1 MKNLSNLQRSVTA
14 VAAAVMM
21 LFCTVGVFAQQ
32 VLPKPPKVDRYE
44 FKTLP
49 SMAPETDA
57 SYNVIKQD
65 FFLTMRDGIKLDC
78 SKFFPDQPNQ
88 FLPNGYPVVIMVHGY
103 GDSKTTLEQF
113 ARDQAQFNYVVYTL
127 SIRGQGLSEGLSN
140 LISTTEAEDLKEF
153 VNYVKR
159 DVVGGDSTK
168 IMIMGGSQGGTLPYM
183 AAARGMKVAGIVSAL
198 TSPQFATS
206 WIENGSVK
214 MTFLWTIEYTP
225 DTARYTPQV
234 DRMSDWVYATGVKSN
249 KWDSLAKYVPLNRDF
264 NTYVNNNTVPILIE
278 NSWQDYFFNA
288 RQGISTFSSLTF
300 PTRVYLGAVMGH
312 GGDISS
318 TENAWHMNFF
328 NEFFFN
334 YAWNQDQSFPT
345 RPKYHFAYTTFP
357 RVGQYWDFK
366 HDSSAVWPPAGVTYK
381 KLYLKNDHDL
391 EVYPEFTDRTVSLK
405 NQVANGYTLQN
416 AVLAEFKG
424 TDFNNKFKK
433 DSVWFET
440 NPLDQ
445 PVRMVGT
452 PKITFQYSSSADI
465 CQFNVQLFE
474 VSSTGDVKFIN
485 RINYTDRNYIKN
497 QKKTATVEGLS
508 HAHLF
513 STGSKLRVVITNLD
527 RTNDDVK
534 FLGTNPHVLP
544 VMANGTS
551 TIYLKNSYI
560 ELPLNMN
567 GVASTGSWLSNLLGW
582 LFQNYPNPFNP
593 TTTISFEIPQAE
605 VVTLKIYDIA
615 GREVA
620 TLLNTS
626 LKAGVH
632 QVNWDATRFSSGVYF
647 SKLIVG
653 GKPADIKRMLLIK

>member
-1 MKNLSNLQRSVTA
+1 MKILTNLQKSLTA
-14 VAAAVMM
+14 IALGVI
-21 LFCTVGVFAQQ
+21 LLSCTVGSFAQQ
-32 VLPKPPKVDRYE
+32 HLPKPPRADRYE

-49 SMAPETDA
+49 SMVPQTDNP
-57 SYNVIKQD
+57 YTVLKQD
-65 FFLTMRDGIKLDC
+65 FLLAMRDGIKLDC

-103 GDSKTTLEQF
+103 GDKKETLEQF
-113 ARDQAQFNYVVYTL
+113 AKDQAQFNYVVYTL
-127 SIRGQGLSEGLSN
+127 SIRGQGSSEGLSN
-140 LISTTEAEDLKEF
+140 LISTTEADDLKEF

-159 DVVGGDSTK
+159 DAVGGDSTK

-183 AAARGMKVAGIVSAL
+183 AAARGMKVAGIISAL

-225 DTARYTPQV
+225 DTARYNSTV

-288 RQGISTFSSLTF
+288 KQGINTFNSLTF
-300 PTRVYLGAVMGH
+300 PTRVYMGAVMGH
-312 GGDISS
+312 GGDISA
-318 TENAWHMNFF
+318 TENNWHMGFF

-334 YAWNQDQSFPT
+334 YAWNQDQGFAT
-345 RPKYHFAYTTFP
+345 RPKYHYAYTTFP
-357 RVGQYWDFK
+357 RMGQYWDFK
-366 HDSSAVWPPAGVTYK
+366 HDSSAVWPPQGVLYK
-381 KLYLKNDHDL
+381 KLFLKDNNDL
-391 EVYPEFTDRTVSLK
+391 EVYPEFSDDKVTFK
-405 NQVANGYTLQN
+405 NQVSTGYTLQN
-416 AVLAEFKG
+416 AVIAGFSGTEFN
-424 TDFNNKFKK
+424 TKFKK

-445 PVRMVGT
+445 TVRMVGT
-452 PKITFQYSSSADI
+452 PKVTLQYSSSADI
-465 CQFNVQLFE
+465 CQFNVQYFE
-474 VSSTGDVKFIN
+474 VTSTGDVKFIN
-485 RINYTDRNYIKN
+485 RINYTDRNYVKN
-497 QKKTATVEGLS
+497 QKKTATIEGLS

-513 STGSKLRVVITNLD
+513 SAGSKLRVVITNLD
-527 RTNDDVK
+527 RTPDDVK

-551 TIYLKNSYI
+551 TIYLKNSFI

-567 GVASTGSWLSNLLGW
+567 GVTASGSWLSNLLGW

-605 VVTLKIYDIA
+605 LVTLKIYDIA

-620 TLLNTS
+620 TLLNTNMR
-626 LKAGVH
+626 AGVH
-632 QVNWDATRFSSGVYF
+632 NVQWDATKFSSGVYF

-653 GKPADIKRMLLIK
+653 GRPADIKRMLLIK